1 MGAPI
6 EGNHSQMGYESTWS
20 PSPPAGRPAVNSA
33 RPLDRLDGWKSV
45 AAYLGRDRTT
55 VIRWARERALPV
67 YRLPGGKTAT
77 VYALKSELD
86 RWAGAPDVVDGA
98 EVQGAVQILSPPKWP
113 SRGWQRWAIGMAAI
127 ILAVGTSVTVA
138 FQPATPTLSAKRT
151 AASLTLPK
159 NPEIAANFLTARD
172 LVVDREAAGLE
183 RAIALLEQIIR
194 DDPLYAPGHASLAEA
209 LLLSREFGMRS
220 NRDAFPRALL
230 AARTANR
237 LAPDDATGYRLLGF
251 VAYWADHDFPE
262 ADAKFRRAISLDA
275 NDPLINFWY
284 GNILSDHGDHKA
296 ALEQLNRARL
306 MEPGSVAIRTDLA
319 WAHWAA
325 GHDEL
330 AVSQLTDIAKRHPNF
345 AVAQDCLAIIA
356 FVQGDDAGY
365 AEHFARFAAL
375 KQDPFLIKRAQAVSV
390 ALRAGVPALK
400 KEMMRQALDDAA
412 QDVSRTYVWPTM
424 IASTERNRSQVLSIL
439 KLAKNRK
446 EQWGEAGLLAH
457 IKHIWKSDP
466 EIISIIE
473 HIRQKY

>member
-1 MGAPI
+1 
-6 EGNHSQMGYESTWS
+6 MGYESAWS
-20 PSPPAGRPAVNSA
+20 PSAPTGRPAVSTA

-86 RWAGAPDVVDGA
+86 RWAGAPDVVEEVKVEGSGA
-98 EVQGAVQILSPPKWP
+98 APPLSSPRGSGQGW
-113 SRGWQRWAIGMAAI
+113 RWWAIGMAAI
-127 ILAVGTSVTVA
+127 VLTVGTSVTIA
-138 FQPATPTLSAKRT
+138 FQPAAPSHSAKRA
-151 AASLTLPK
+151 AASLILPN

-183 RAIALLEQIIR
+183 RAIALLEQIVR
-194 DDPLYAPGHASLAEA
+194 DEPLYAPGHASLAEA

-237 LAPDDATGYRLLGF
+237 LAPDDATGHRLLGF
-251 VAYWADHDFPE
+251 IAYWTDHDFQE
-262 ADAKFRRAISLDA
+262 ADAKFRHAISLDA
-275 NDPLINFWY
+275 NDPLIHFWY
-284 GNILSDHGDHKA
+284 GNILSDHGNHNA

-330 AVSQLTDIAKRHPNF
+330 AVAQLTDIANRHPNF

-356 FVQGDDAGY
+356 FVQGDYAGY
-365 AEHFARFAAL
+365 AEHSARFAEL
-375 KQDPFLIKRAQAVSV
+375 KQDPFLIEHAQAVTV
-390 ALRAGVPALK
+390 ALRAGVPAFK

-424 IASTERNRSQVLSIL
+424 IASTERSRSKVLSIL
-439 KLAKNRK
+439 KLAENRN

-457 IKHIWKSDP
+457 IKHIWKSDA
-466 EIISIIE
+466 EIISIIDRR
-473 HIRQKY
+473 RQKN

>member
-1 MGAPI
+1 M
-6 EGNHSQMGYESTWS
+6 
-20 PSPPAGRPAVNSA
+20 A

-77 VYALKSELD
+77 VYALRSELD
-86 RWAGAPDVVDGA
+86 RWAGAP
-98 EVQGAVQILSPPKWP
+98 EVEKGSDTADPDPLPPLPSPRWP
-113 SRGWQRWAIGMAAI
+113 SPQWRRWTIGTAAI
-127 ILAVGTSVTVA
+127 ILTVGASVTIA
-138 FQPATPTLSAKRT
+138 FQSSAPATSAKGA
-151 AASLTLPK
+151 AASLILPT

-220 NRDAFPRALL
+220 NRDAFPRARL

-237 LAPDDATGYRLLGF
+237 LAPDDATGHRLLGF
-251 VAYWADHDFPE
+251 IAYWADHDFPE
-262 ADAKFRRAISLDA
+262 ADAKFRHAISLDS
-275 NDPLINFWY
+275 NDPLIHFWY

-325 GHDEL
+325 GHDAL
-330 AVSQLTDIAKRHPNF
+330 AISQLTDIANRHPNF

-356 FVQGDDAGY
+356 FVQGDYAGY
-365 AEHFARFAAL
+365 AKHSARFAEL
-375 KQDPFLIKRAQAVSV
+375 KQDPFLIERAQAVTM
-390 ALRAGVPALK
+390 AIRAGEPALK
-400 KEMMRQALDDAA
+400 KEMMRQALDDAS
-412 QDVSRTYVWPTM
+412 QDDSRTYVWPTM
-424 IASTERNRSQVLSIL
+424 IASTERSRSQVLSIL
-439 KLAKNRK
+439 NLAENRR
-446 EQWGEAGLLAH
+446 EQWGEAGLLAR
-457 IKHIWKSDP
+457 IQIVWQSDP
-466 EIISIIE
+466 EIISLIE
-473 HIRQKY
+473 RRRPRKFNKFAKN